1 MIEFVLLDIDD
12 TLLDFGK
19 AEVAAVSRTFS
30 ELGIPSDTAMIRRYR
45 EINDEQWKLLERGEI
60 KREEA
65 LVRRYK
71 LLFDEYGITASPEKA
86 EDRYEFLLGIGHYF
100 VDGAPEL
107 LQALCGKYR
116 LFIVSNGT
124 GSVQDSR
131 IESAGIAKYFENIFI
146 SERLGADKPS
156 AKFFELCFEGG
167 ILRIQYFQI
176 LVHLVIFLGK
186 IGHVFICGTFC
197 LKYELLFARI
207 QFFDFFRY
215 GGKLLI
221 QFYMLDRIQNTG
233 FTLL

>member
-19 AEVAAVSRTFS
+19 AEAAAVSRTFS
-30 ELGIPSDTAMIRRYR
+30 ELGIPADTAMIRRYS

-86 EDRYEFLLGIGHYF
+86 EDMYEFLLGIGHYF

-156 AKFFELCFEGG
+156 KKFFELCFERIPGFDRERAIILGDRLSSDILGG
-167 ILRIQYFQI
+167 INAGVRTCWFNPTGLPQDP
-176 LVHLVIFLGK
+176 K
-186 IGHVFICGTFC
+186 IRPDFTISSLAEFPPL
-197 LKYELLFARI
+197 LKEL
-207 QFFDFFRY
+207 
-215 GGKLLI
+215 
-221 QFYMLDRIQNTG
+221 
-233 FTLL
+233 